1 MRRRRTISLTISAPC
16 LPYHIFRPLYSPATP
31 YTSSYLAMTTRRSR
45 GCVSDSKTQ
54 EEGTIIIIIA
64 SRKSSELLR
73 VVIITSLCA
82 VPHNFPSRHSF
93 RSKESLLLLVVSSY
107 NDRHRGS
114 WWRTFPS
121 SSIYGNNKACGLVH
135 CTWRGSGWWWATKER
150 FAGTQY
156 QSFGLVL
163 WSLMVTASVQEE
175 EEEFKNI
182 YKNQNQK
189 RKNPKRWWWWWGTLC
204 GGVLSSGCPT
214 ASHTG
219 EERPRSIKSGLQ
231 NNCCCAGLLFSNTH
245 VAGPLEILSSSFITD
260 HLKTREADL
269 PALEETPRPTERR
282 QSLLFPSAFTH
293 KSEAMLDCLRM
304 WGGGVGWIP
313 VSIQFTPHTWSCHIG
328 CVDIQTSAAGGR
340 LLKTKTFVRCW
351 RKQ

>member
-1 MRRRRTISLTISAPC
+1 MRRPRTISLTISAPC

-73 VVIITSLCA
+73 VIITSLCA

-135 CTWRGSGWWWATKER
+135 CTWRGSGWWWATEER

-189 RKNPKRWWWWWGTLC
+189 RKNPKRWWWWGPFAVVSCLLAAPQHHTLEKRDRD
-204 GGVLSSGCPT
+204 P
-214 ASHTG
+214 
-219 EERPRSIKSGLQ
+219 
-231 NNCCCAGLLFSNTH
+231 
-245 VAGPLEILSSSFITD
+245 
-260 HLKTREADL
+260 
-269 PALEETPRPTERR
+269 
-282 QSLLFPSAFTH
+282 
-293 KSEAMLDCLRM
+293 
-304 WGGGVGWIP
+304 
-313 VSIQFTPHTWSCHIG
+313 
-328 CVDIQTSAAGGR
+328 
-340 LLKTKTFVRCW
+340 
-351 RKQ
+351 